1 MFLETNHGPG
11 LELNFWLLGSI
22 YILVIPNSFYSY
34 ISHVSCFFPGCILC
48 EKLGIVQKVWEH
60 STGSQSLIQ
69 IVREMRCTQELS
81 WTTYTL
87 RTGACHP
94 HLHILMVM
102 DKEAW
107 HAAVHGVA
115 KGRTR
120 LSDWTELTLG
130 QTISPT
136 QNSERLLCWQLFS
149 PQLFQP
155 FSSLWSPLD

>member
-48 EKLGIVQKVWEH
+48 EKLGIVQKVWKH

-115 KGRTR
+115 ESRRR
-120 LSDWTELTLG
+120 LSDWTLLKLFRK
-130 QTISPT
+130 T
-136 QNSERLLCWQLFS
+136 QYLSGWKGLSC
-149 PQLFQP
+149 
-155 FSSLWSPLD
+155 SSLLYQQIFVPWPFLFT